1 MRVGLVDCDS
11 HNFPNLPLMKISSY
25 HKQLGNIVE
34 FADVGTYYDV
44 LYVSKIFTESKEP
57 DLPDYGVMFWGGSG
71 YDLENQLP
79 EEIEHCYPDYSLYP
93 KLTKD
98 TAYGFLT
105 RGCPRKNHTFC
116 ITPGK
121 DGHISRK
128 VADLS
133 EFWDGQ
139 KNIVLLD
146 QNLLACKERMELL
159 YQLSESKAR
168 VDFNGG
174 MDVRFLNG
182 DVIEALRKIRVKEYH
197 FAWDDPREKLQEKFR
212 LFKQSGLKSQG
223 HCRVYVLTN
232 YWSSIKEDLFRIATL
247 RELGFFPF
255 VMIYDKQR
263 FVNSRGRWL
272 PHVAEQFT
280 ERELRH
286 FKICQHMQ
294 RWCGRFRYSIVV
306 HDLRTMNHIR
316 DG

>member
-1 MRVGLVDCDS
+1 MRVGLVDCNS
-11 HNFPNLPLMKISSY
+11 HTFPNLPLMKISSY
-25 HKQLGNIVE
+25 HKKLGNIVE
-34 FADVGTYYDV
+34 FADLGTYYDV

-57 DLPDYGVMFWGGSG
+57 ELPDYGVMFWGGSG
-71 YDLENQLP
+71 YDLENRLP

-116 ITPGK
+116 ITPEK

-159 YQLSESKAR
+159 HQLSESKAR

-174 MDVRFLNG
+174 MDVRFL
-182 DVIEALRKIRVKEYH
+182 IME
-197 FAWDDPREKLQEKFR
+197 
-212 LFKQSGLKSQG
+212 
-223 HCRVYVLTN
+223 
-232 YWSSIKEDLFRIATL
+232 
-247 RELGFFPF
+247 
-255 VMIYDKQR
+255 
-263 FVNSRGRWL
+263 
-272 PHVAEQFT
+272 
-280 ERELRH
+280 
-286 FKICQHMQ
+286 
-294 RWCGRFRYSIVV
+294 
-306 HDLRTMNHIR
+306 
-316 DG
+316 